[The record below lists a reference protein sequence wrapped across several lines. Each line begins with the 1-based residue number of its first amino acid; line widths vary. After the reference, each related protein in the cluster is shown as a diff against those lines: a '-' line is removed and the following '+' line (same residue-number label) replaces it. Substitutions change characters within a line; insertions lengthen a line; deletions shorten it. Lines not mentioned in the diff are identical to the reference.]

1 MVSGRRSNSC
11 HCSPPLAISLCIGL
25 GEIEIKGGS
34 NPMTRPNIVA
44 GILLAAFLIG
54 ANAYGHTLDGEYGG
68 QADGVDA
75 NGTELH
81 QITKWTF
88 NSGTLVAFR
97 EIISFGQL
105 GGSGTPIV
113 TC

>member
-1 MVSGRRSNSC
+1 
-11 HCSPPLAISLCIGL
+11 
-25 GEIEIKGGS
+25 
-34 NPMTRPNIVA
+34 MTRPNIVA

-68 QADGVDA
+68 HADGVDA

-88 NSGTLVAFR
+88 NAGTLVAFR
-97 EIISFGQL
+97 EIISFGSL
-105 GGSGTPIV
+105 SGSGVPVV
-113 TC
+113 TCQFDASGNLPYSLDTLSSVSFVAVGFGCPHPSTNN